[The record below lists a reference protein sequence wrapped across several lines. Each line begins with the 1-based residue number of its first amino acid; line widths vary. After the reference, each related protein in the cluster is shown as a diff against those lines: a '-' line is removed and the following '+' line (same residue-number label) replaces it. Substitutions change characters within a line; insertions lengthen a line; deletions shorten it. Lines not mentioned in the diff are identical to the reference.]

1 MRFSMKTLL
10 AAAVLAA
17 PFATP
22 AMAET
27 WTVDHD
33 QSTLGFEVP
42 QGGKTLSGTFESWTA
57 SIDFDP
63 EAPED
68 ALITVE
74 IDTGSAAT
82 GNGQYDGMLE
92 TSDWFSVKEFGSA
105 DFTTDNVL
113 VLDDGTYKADGLL
126 TIKAVTLPIE
136 LGFTLDID
144 GDTAHVVGQATLDR
158 KEYNL
163 GPAVNAD
170 TVGETVTVLLD
181 LTAMR

>member
-1 MRFSMKTLL
+1 MNIKAF
-10 AAAVLAA
+10 AAALALA
-17 PFATP
+17 TAFASP
-22 AMAET
+22 ALADT
-27 WTVDHD
+27 WAVDHD
-33 QSTLGFEVP
+33 NSTLGFEVP
-42 QGGKTLSGTFESWTA
+42 QGGKTLSGTFESWSA

-63 EAPED
+63 QAPED

-74 IDTGSAAT
+74 IDTGSALT

-92 TSDWFSVKEFGSA
+92 TSDWFAVKEFGSA

-113 VLDDGTYKADGLL
+113 VLDDGSYKADGLL

-136 LGFTLDID
+136 LNFTLDID
-144 GDTAHVVGQATLDR
+144 GDTAHAVGTATLDR

>member
-1 MRFSMKTLL
+1 MKFKAFTAAL
-10 AAAVLAA
+10 ALATA
-17 PFATP
+17 FASP
-22 AMAET
+22 ALAET
-27 WTVDHD
+27 WNVDQD
-33 QSTLGFEVP
+33 NSSLGFEVP
-42 QGGKTLSGTFESWTA
+42 QGGKTLSGTFESWAA
-57 SIDFDP
+57 SIDFDVQ
-63 EAPED
+63 APED

-74 IDTGSAAT
+74 IDTGSAVT

-92 TSDWFSVKEFGSA
+92 TSDWFAVDEFGSA

-113 VLDDGTYKADGLL
+113 ALDDGSYKADGLL

-136 LGFTLDID
+136 LNFTLDID
-144 GDTAHVVGQATLDR
+144 GDTAHVVGMATLDR
-158 KEYNL
+158 KEYDL

>member
-1 MRFSMKTLL
+1 MKNKALAGALAL
-10 AAAVLAA
+10 AAAFASPALAD
-17 PFATP
+17 
-22 AMAET
+22 T

-33 QSTLGFEVP
+33 NSTLGFEVP

-57 SIDFDP
+57 SIDFDL

-74 IDTGSAAT
+74 IDTGSAET

-92 TSDWFSVKEFGSA
+92 TSDWFAVKEFGSA

-136 LGFTLDID
+136 LNFTLDID
-144 GDTAHVVGQATLDR
+144 GDTAHAVGTATLDR

-170 TVGETVTVLLD
+170 TVGETVTVTLD
-181 LTAMR
+181 LTATR